1 MRLGLLFHRRMHFLL
16 NESFHIT
23 ATLGLYLA
31 ITAHRVALS
40 QALPLG
46 VACGLP
52 RLDEVAQRD
61 VHRPVALQFAFR
73 AIGTR

>member
-1 MRLGLLFHRRMHFLL
+1 MKVFISQL
-16 NESFHIT
+16 
-23 ATLGLYLA
+23 LGLYLA

-52 RLDEVAQRD
+52 RLDEVAQCD
-61 VHRPVALQFAFR
+61 VHHPVTLQFAFR